1 MSFENLYSQIQETE
15 SEYIANSI
23 KSHADLK
30 AIKTVSIT
38 RRRNNVWEVFLENGH
53 FGGMRLIKDEI
64 FVDKLMAFL
73 EDSISLDSILKLSL
87 YISSKKLVI
96 QTTGNR
102 LYYDPQEDVLEIR
115 KNDTGHTRNIKPT
128 AIEQP
133 IVLIKAYL
141 TTLCNKVHDIQKQQI
156 AKEVELHR
164 QVNDYPDYSEESRLL
179 NHLSRIENSGER
191 ILTGSPVDFEVRAI
205 KARLR
210 DLRATYRLTPSP
222 A

>member
-15 SEYIANSI
+15 SEYIANTVR
-23 KSHADLK
+23 KDLDLK
-30 AIKTVSIT
+30 TIKTITIT
-38 RRRNNVWEVFLENGH
+38 RRRNNVWEVALENGQ
-53 FGGMRLIKDEI
+53 FGNIRLIKDEI
-64 FVDKLMAFL
+64 FVDKFMAFL
-73 EDSISLDSILKLSL
+73 GNSINLDSILKLSL

-96 QTTGNR
+96 QTSGNR
-102 LYYDPQEDVLEIR
+102 LYYNPEEDVLEIR

-156 AKEVELHR
+156 AKEVKLHR
-164 QVNDYPDYSEESRLL
+164 ETTDYPDGEERRLL
-179 NHLSRIENSGER
+179 YHLATLENMVGG
-191 ILTGSPVDFEVRAI
+191 IQTGSPIDFEIRTI

-210 DLRATYRLTPSP
+210 DLRSPYRLTPSP

>member
-23 KSHADLK
+23 KSHVDLK
-30 AIKTVSIT
+30 AIKTVCIT
-38 RRRNNVWEVFLENGH
+38 RRRNNVWEVSLENGQ
-53 FGGMRLIKDEI
+53 FGGIRLIKDEI

-73 EDSISLDSILKLSL
+73 EDSISLNSIVKLSL

-96 QTTGNR
+96 QTSGNR
-102 LYYDPQEDVLEIR
+102 LYHNPEEDVLEIR
-115 KNDTGHTRNIKPT
+115 KNDTGNTRNIKPT

-156 AKEVELHR
+156 AKEVKLHR
-164 QVNDYPDYSEESRLL
+164 ETTDYPDGEERRLL
-179 NHLSRIENSGER
+179 YHLATLENMVGDV
-191 ILTGSPVDFEVRAI
+191 IVGSPRDFEIRTI
-205 KARLR
+205 EARLR
-210 DLRATYRLTPSP
+210 DLRSHFRLTPSP